1 MSLEAMGTK
10 VDFGS
15 IDVTFRDFSFARI
28 GLEVPFLILVQ
39 TDSDVLV
46 VVDVR
51 RDQEAPPLYDSIGFE
66 CRSFFG
72 SNHCDFDQK
81 WSFLEG

>member
-1 MSLEAMGTK
+1 MGKK

-15 IDVTFRDFSFARI
+15 TDVTFRDFSFARI

-39 TDSDVLV
+39 TDSDVLAEV
-46 VVDVR
+46 VVR
-51 RDQEAPPLYDSIGFE
+51 RDQEAPPLYDSIGFV

-72 SNHCDFDQK
+72 SNHCDFGQT